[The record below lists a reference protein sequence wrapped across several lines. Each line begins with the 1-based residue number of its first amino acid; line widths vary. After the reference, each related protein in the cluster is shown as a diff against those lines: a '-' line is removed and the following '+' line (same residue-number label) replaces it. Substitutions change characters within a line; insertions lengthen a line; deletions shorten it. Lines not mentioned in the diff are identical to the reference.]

1 MTSQL
6 NVDTIVDKPGTGGTN
21 IKMSTGATAV
31 SDGGATTT
39 NVVQGLAKS
48 WALTDQTT
56 PEVLDSFNQASMTD
70 VSTGI
75 VTWTMTNVFLST
87 NWTAASS
94 LHADNTTN
102 AKSMVHSGTRTTN
115 GTPSDKT
122 TGGTSW
128 YAKNSSH
135 SGYDSEVVGHMAFG
149 DLA

>member
-6 NVDTIVDKPGTGGTN
+6 NVDTIKG
-21 IKMSTGATAV
+21 KSTEG
-31 SDGGATTT
+31 SISIQGEGSATT
-39 NVVQGLAKS
+39 NLQQGSCKS

-70 VSTGI
+70 TSTGI
-75 VTWTMTNVFLST
+75 VTWTMTNIFSST
-87 NWTAASS
+87 NWVASS
-94 LHADNTTN
+94 STHADNATN
-102 AKSMVHSGTRTTN
+102 AKSMVHSGTRTNN
-115 GTPSDKT
+115 GTPVDKT

-135 SGYDSEVVGHMAFG
+135 GGYDSEVVGHMAFG

>member
-6 NVDTIVDKPGTGGTN
+6 NVDTIKGKTTEGSITVQGEG
-21 IKMSTGATAV
+21 S
-31 SDGGATTT
+31 ATT
-39 NVVQGLAKS
+39 NLQQGSCKS

-75 VTWTMTNVFLST
+75 VTWRMTNVFSST
-87 NWTAASS
+87 NWVASSS

-102 AKSMVHSGTRTTN
+102 AKSMVHSGTRTSN
-115 GTPSDKT
+115 GTPSDKVA
-122 TGGTSW
+122 GGTSW